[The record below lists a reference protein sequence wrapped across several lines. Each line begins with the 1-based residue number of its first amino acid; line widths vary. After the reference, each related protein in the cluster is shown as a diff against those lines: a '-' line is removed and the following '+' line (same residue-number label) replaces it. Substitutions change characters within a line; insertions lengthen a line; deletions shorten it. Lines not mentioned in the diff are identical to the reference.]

1 MKLAKDIYIILI
13 ALLYSATSYAQG
25 GESALQFASL
35 SHDFGHIREDG
46 GEVQCIFR
54 AINSSNNDISVT
66 GISTSCGCTT
76 TTYTKESI
84 APHTTFELTVTFNPY
99 NRAGRID
106 KHIFV
111 TTSDSERPTRLTIEG
126 FVQERERTIDEI
138 YPFDMGYG
146 LRLRSNFH
154 AFGYIEQ
161 GNTLEERIGYVNTS
175 QEPIHIS
182 VEYIATSGYL
192 NIDHPTTIPAGAMG
206 DITLR
211 YTAPH
216 TSDIYGTISDK
227 ICLTIDGNRARYML
241 SCEAIITDNFSMV
254 DDISAPRADI
264 SKKIIKFG
272 EINSDKRVL
281 EEMITIVNS
290 GASPLELRRIESTS
304 EALECIASSLTL
316 QPEESAELHIRLYTE
331 RITATEGLYSERL
344 RIITNDPVRPMQSIK
359 VNAIID

>member
-1 MKLAKDIYIILI
+1 MKLTKQIYIILI
-13 ALLYSATSYAQG
+13 ALLCSATTYAQG
-25 GESALQFASL
+25 RESLLQFTNP

-46 GEVQCIFR
+46 GKVQCRFT
-54 AINSSNNDISVT
+54 ATNNSDESIYVT
-66 GISTSCGCTT
+66 DISTSCGCTT
-76 TTYTKESI
+76 TAYSKEGI
-84 APHTTFELTVTFNPY
+84 APHATFELIVIFDPY

-111 TTSDSERPTRLTIEG
+111 TTSDTETITTLQLTG
-126 FVQERERTIDEI
+126 YVQERERTIDEI
-138 YPFDMGYG
+138 YPFDMGGG

-161 GNTLEERIGYVNTS
+161 GDSAEEHIGYANTS
-175 QEPIHIS
+175 QHPINISISHIK
-182 VEYIATSGYL
+182 TSGL
-192 NIDHPTTIPAGAMG
+192 LSIDYPTTILAGATG

-211 YTAPH
+211 YAIPVG
-216 TSDIYGTISDK
+216 DIYGTIEDRMC
-227 ICLTIDGNRARYML
+227 IVINGMEARYAL
-241 SCEAIITDNFSMV
+241 SCEAIATDNFSMV

-272 EINSDKRVL
+272 EINSDNRVI
-281 EEMITIVNS
+281 EEVITIVNS
-290 GASPLELRRIESTS
+290 GASPLELRRIESSS
-304 EALECIASSLTL
+304 EALECLATSMTL
-316 QPEESAELHIRLYTE
+316 LPCESAELHIRLYTE